1 MTLRPVLFSTA
12 QSFWVFFFFFAS
24 RSTVPSNRD
33 SEAPAVLLP
42 LGHTT
47 CLSGDSDS
55 DRSLSTFRNATRP
68 HAGVVQ
74 RPRARAALSVERRP
88 GATARVGAQSACAV
102 PSRALG
108 SSPKLPNHCATLS
121 FIPLSG
127 ALSPFRTA
135 CPTHSALYVT
145 SGESCGRAR
154 PGLLGRHRGRA
165 ARVRAA
171 REVASAAAP
180 APSAARVRARLGLG
194 APRLAAAGPAA
205 VAASAAV
212 VVSPPLS

>member
-1 MTLRPVLFSTA
+1 M
-12 QSFWVFFFFFAS
+12 
-24 RSTVPSNRD
+24 PSNRD
-33 SEAPAVLLP
+33 SEASAVLLP